1 VGGCASGAARHGRR
15 SMRRKAERG
24 RGADPS
30 RGAGIP
36 AGRVATHLSR
46 DELLVIEVLELLGK
60 LGALAAAAAAT
71 ATAAGG
77 LGVLGAHGEGDLVV
91 VRVDGNDPALDLLSN
106 LDDRLDVGNKLV
118 SDLGNVDEAVGGR
131 ADVDEGA
138 VGHDAHNLALGHL
151 AHSVVGEGLLV
162 LVVAA
167 GALVGA
173 GLVQGA
179 LLLVADLAHAGHLL
193 LHAESAAR
201 SGGPKRGDSGGR
213 PADGA
218 GALLQAHGHAG
229 GGKGRNHGCAH
240 HHRGQSSDAAGGH
253 AVKESA
259 RHHSI

>member
-1 VGGCASGAARHGRR
+1 MDAWLCNATQSWGERR
-15 SMRRKAERG
+15 GSKQG
-24 RGADPS
+24 
-30 RGAGIP
+30 GAGIP
-36 AGRVATHLSR
+36 GGRVATHLSR

-60 LGALAAAAAAT
+60 LGALAAAAAT
-71 ATAAGG
+71 TTTGG
-77 LGVLGAHGEGDLVV
+77 LGVLGAHGEGDLVFV
-91 VRVDGNDPALDLLSN
+91 CVDGDDPALDLLPN

-138 VGHDAHNLALGHL
+138 VGHDAHDLALGHL
-151 AHSVVGEGLLV
+151 AHSVVREGLLV

-173 GLVQGA
+173 GLVQRA

-201 SGGPKRGDSGGR
+201 SRGPKRGDSGGR

-229 GGKGRNHGCAH
+229 GGKGRNHGSAH